1 MGHRQRGT
9 AAVRAVA
16 FLAVAFAGLLGG
28 TAVRASESR
37 TFVISWFAQA
47 TYSNDH
53 DCSGGVHPEVEQIYF
68 RYAQRL
74 GVNAA
79 TIEDW
84 RKKLMEGEE
93 TRELQALVSM
103 RGRVDGKPVNPYT
116 NPASVMDLQLPG
128 LDGKYAY
135 GFNLDGKGV
144 DDPAAFE
151 DPETHE
157 RGIEHQL
164 YRAFGCARAF
174 RGTLQGR
181 PTYWAWAW
189 GQLKDSQP
197 AWLITLSG
205 ADLSHD
211 GPITISMDRALEHLR
226 SNSDGTP
233 RREMGYRIDPDPRSH
248 NVFRGEIK
256 DGVVTVTEHG
266 NLRMLQNPM
275 VAPQLDLKNF
285 HLRMKGVGGAGGYSQ
300 GFMAGYQPWHDIY
313 FGLAATGFGGEEQV
327 TGDIPGFYYLMK
339 RYADSDPDPQTGQNT
354 RISVTY
360 YFEVVPAFAAAKP
373 GMPAQT
379 AAR

>member
-1 MGHRQRGT
+1 VK
-9 AAVRAVA
+9 AAA
-16 FLAVAFAGLLGG
+16 FLMVSIAGLS
-28 TAVRASESR
+28 AAAPVRASESR
-37 TFVISWFAQA
+37 SFVISWFAQA

-79 TIEDW
+79 TIEEW

-93 TRELQALVSM
+93 TRELQELISM
-103 RGRVDGKPVNPYT
+103 RGRVDGKPVNPYA

-135 GFNLDGKGV
+135 GFNLDGKGA
-144 DDPAAFE
+144 DDSSAFE

-157 RGIEHQL
+157 RGVKHQL

-174 RGTLQGR
+174 RGSLQGR

-211 GPITISMDRALEHLR
+211 GPITISLDRALEHLR

-248 NVFRGEIK
+248 NVFRGEIT
-256 DGVVTVTEHG
+256 DGVVTVTEHH

-275 VAPQLDLKNF
+275 VAPRLDLNDF
-285 HLRMKGVGGAGGYSQ
+285 HLRMKRGADGYSN

-313 FGLAATGFGGEEQV
+313 FGLAATGFGGEGQV

-339 RYADSDPDPQTGQNT
+339 RYADADPDPKTGQNM
-354 RISVTY
+354 RISATY
-360 YFEVVPAFAAAKP
+360 YFEVVPAFARQNRACRRRPSRA
-373 GMPAQT
+373 GDAT
-379 AAR
+379 SERIVT

>member
-1 MGHRQRGT
+1 MGHQQLRT
-9 AAVRAVA
+9 ASVRVA
-16 FLAVAFAGLLGG
+16 AIWSVCFAGML
-28 TAVRASESR
+28 AAMQVSAAESR
-37 TFVISWFAQA
+37 SFVISWFAQA

-53 DCSGGVHPEVEQIYF
+53 DCSAGVHPEIERTYF
-68 RYAQRL
+68 RYAQLL

-84 RKKLMEGEE
+84 RDKIMQGEE
-93 TRELQALVSM
+93 TPELMQLVSM

-116 NPASVMDLQLPG
+116 NPASVVDLHMPG

-151 DPETHE
+151 DPQTHE
-157 RGIEHQL
+157 RGVKHQL

-174 RGTLQGR
+174 RGSLQGR
-181 PTYWAWAW
+181 PTYWAWEW

-205 ADLSHD
+205 ADLKHD
-211 GPITISMDRALEHLR
+211 GPITLSMDRALEHLR

-233 RREMGYRIDPDPRSH
+233 RPEMGYRIDPDPRSH
-248 NVFRGEIK
+248 NVFRGEIR
-256 DGVVTVTEHG
+256 DGVVTVTEHHS
-266 NLRMLQNPM
+266 LHMLQNPM
-275 VAPQLDLKNF
+275 VAPQLDLENF
-285 HLRMKGVGGAGGYSQ
+285 HLRMNGGASGHSN

-313 FGLAATGFGGEEQV
+313 FGIAATGFGGEEQV

-339 RYADSDPDPQTGQNT
+339 RYADADPDPKTGQNM

-360 YFEVVPAFAAAKP
+360 YFEVVPSFAAAQSETP
-373 GMPAQT
+373 RQT
-379 AAR
+379 TAGR

>member
-1 MGHRQRGT
+1 LK
-9 AAVRAVA
+9 AARSLT
-16 FLAVAFAGLLGG
+16 FLIAALSACA
-28 TAVRASESR
+28 AVRASESR
-37 TFVISWFAQA
+37 SFVIGWFAQA

-74 GVNAA
+74 GVDAA
-79 TIEDW
+79 TIEGW

-93 TRELQALVSM
+93 TQDLQELVSM

-116 NPASVMDLQLPG
+116 NPASVIDLQLPG
-128 LDGKYAY
+128 LDGEYAY
-135 GFNLDGKGV
+135 GFNLDGKGAQ
-144 DDPAAFE
+144 DPTAFE

-157 RGIEHQL
+157 RGVNHQL

-174 RGTLQGR
+174 RGSLQGR

-205 ADLSHD
+205 EDLSRD
-211 GPITISMDRALEHLR
+211 GPITISIDRALEHLR
-226 SNSDGTP
+226 YNSDGTP
-233 RREMGYRIDPDPRSH
+233 RPEMGYRVDPDPRSR
-248 NVFRGEIK
+248 NMFRGEIK
-256 DGVVTVTEHG
+256 DGVVTVTEHK

-275 VAPQLDLKNF
+275 VAPQLDLENF
-285 HLRMKGVGGAGGYSQ
+285 HFRMKRGAQGYSN

-339 RYADSDPDPQTGQNT
+339 RYADADPDPKTGQNT

-360 YFEVVPAFAAAKP
+360 YFEVVPAFAAEKFGIP
-373 GMPAQT
+373 GQT
-379 AAR
+379 VAGR

>member
-1 MGHRQRGT
+1 
-9 AAVRAVA
+9 VRAAGFVVA
-16 FLAVAFAGLLGG
+16 LLAGLSAAAPL
-28 TAVRASESR
+28 RALESR
-37 TFVISWFAQA
+37 SFVISWFAQA
-47 TYSNDH
+47 TYSNDR
-53 DCSGGVHPEVEQIYF
+53 DCSAGVHPEVEEVYF

-74 GVNAA
+74 GVDAA
-79 TIEDW
+79 TIDTW
-84 RKKLMEGEE
+84 RKKLMEGDEP
-93 TRELQALVSM
+93 RELQELVSM

-116 NPASVMDLQLPG
+116 NPASVMDLQMPG

-135 GFNLDGKGV
+135 GFNLDGKGA

-157 RGIEHQL
+157 RGVEHQL

-174 RGTLQGR
+174 RGSLQGR

-205 ADLSHD
+205 EDLSHD
-211 GPITISMDRALEHLR
+211 GPIMISMDRALEHIR

-233 RREMGYRIDPDPRSH
+233 RPEMGYRVDPDPRSH
-248 NVFRGEIK
+248 NVFHGEIK
-256 DGVVTVTEHG
+256 DGVVSVTEHR

-285 HLRMKGVGGAGGYSQ
+285 HLRMKRGPNGYAN

-313 FGLAATGFGGEEQV
+313 FGIAATGFGGEEQV

-339 RYADSDPDPQTGQNT
+339 RYADADPDPKTGQNT

-360 YFEVVPAFAAAKP
+360 YFEVVPAFAADKP
-373 GMPAQT
+373 DNRART
-379 AAR
+379 AAAVISR